1 MLSKDTESVIT
12 DFHPIRIGSQEIDIH
27 ILEGIGRKSA
37 QDMIIAVFIKR
48 PIFTMTVHL
57 NKKDYN
63 ERN

>member
-1 MLSKDTESVIT
+1 MLSKGTESVPM
-12 DFHPIRIGSQEIDIH
+12 DFHHIRRGSQVIGIH

-37 QDMIIAVFIKR
+37 QDMIITVFIKR
-48 PIFTMTVHL
+48 PYCTMTVHL